1 MKNFIALHQNFSNH
15 RRLTKC
21 CVFLISNGP
30 RGGIVLKCEDIGT
43 TVSESNT
50 FTVLLMMSKIGH
62 VF

>member
-30 RGGIVLKCEDIGT
+30 RGRIVLKCKDIGT
-43 TVSESNT
+43 NVSESNT
-50 FTVLLMMSKIGH
+50 FTLLLKMS
-62 VF
+62 